1 MYMAEGYK
9 STIWLSLFFSCG
21 LRDSSFQSIDY
32 NLFMILE
39 TTYTYK
45 DHYTWSRHY
54 TQRLQAYKIS
64 GDRNRRNYELEGSG
78 P

>member
-1 MYMAEGYK
+1 
-9 STIWLSLFFSCG
+9 
-21 LRDSSFQSIDY
+21 
-32 NLFMILE
+32 MILE